1 MSNSPLVSYTK
12 LSPNHSG
19 ERTHCI
25 DRITPHCVVGQAS
38 VETLGNIFEKPS
50 RKASCNYGIGH
61 DARVGMYVEECNRS
75 WCSSSNPNDQRAV
88 TIECASDNTEPYAFN
103 EAVYAKLIEL
113 CADICKRNG
122 KDTMI
127 WIADKEKA
135 LKYTPKAN
143 EMQFTV
149 HCWFTKKSCPGAWLM
164 ERMDDLTAKVNA
176 IISVPVKEEV
186 LEQSKVTLEG
196 RNTEEKVWN
205 YLKAWLGNEFAV
217 AGIMGN
223 LRAESNFK
231 PNNLQNSFEQKMGFT
246 DETYT
251 VAVDE
256 DVYQNF
262 VHDGAGYGLAQWTFW
277 SRKEGLLNEAHNRNV
292 SIADL
297 QLQLDYLEYEI
308 STKKQLMSDL
318 KGSISVR
325 QAAEVVLKQYE
336 KPADQ
341 SNAVVDKR
349 TSYAQEIYNR
359 YHKTEAVLYRVQ
371 AGAFSIKANAENFA
385 ETLRGK
391 GFDAILKTVEINGRT
406 IYRVQVGA
414 FSNRT
419 NAEMI
424 LLRLKRSEVDGIIVS

>member
-50 RKASCNYGIGH
+50 RKASCNYGIGA
-61 DARVGMYVEECNRS
+61 DGRVGMYVEECNRS

-88 TIECASDNTEPYAFN
+88 TIECASDNEDPYAFN
-103 EAVYAKLIEL
+103 DTVYNKLIEL

-122 KDTMI
+122 KDKVI
-127 WIADKEKA
+127 WIEDKEKA

-149 HCWFTKKSCPGAWLM
+149 HRWFAKKSCPGPWLM
-164 ERMDDLTAKVNA
+164 ERMQDLTDKVNA
-176 IISVPVKEEV
+176 QLVEAPKPEPKI
-186 LEQSKVTLEG
+186 LTG
-196 RNTEEKVWN
+196 NTTEEKIWN
-205 YLKAWLGNEFAV
+205 YLLAWLPNEFAV

-223 LRAESNFK
+223 LKAESNFK
-231 PNNLQNSFEQKMGFT
+231 PKNLQNSFEQKLSFT
-246 DETYT
+246 DDTYT

-277 SRKEGLLNEAHNRNV
+277 SRKELLLNTAKQRGV
-292 SIADL
+292 SIGDL
-297 QLQLDYLEYEI
+297 ELQLDTIIFEM
-308 STKKQLMSDL
+308 SSKKQLMSAL
-318 KGSISVR
+318 HGAITVR
-325 QAAEVVLKQYE
+325 QSAEAVLKQYE

-341 SNAVVDKR
+341 SKAVVDKR
-349 TSYAQEIYNR
+349 TSYGEEIYKQF
-359 YHKTEAVLYRVQ
+359 HKSTEQKLYRVQ
-371 AGAFSIKANAENFA
+371 CGAFSIKENAQRMA
-385 ETLRGK
+385 DTLKGK
-391 GFDAILKTVEINGRT
+391 GFNAIIKEVSINNRVL
-406 IYRVQVGA
+406 YRVQVGA
-414 FSNRT
+414 FANKV
-419 NAEMI
+419 NADM
-424 LLRLKRSEVDGIIVS
+424 LVVSLRREGVEAIVVA

>member
-50 RKASCNYGIGH
+50 GKASCNYGIGE
-61 DARVGMYVEECNRS
+61 DGRVGMYVEECNRS

-88 TIECASDNTEPYAFN
+88 TIECASDNEDPYAFN
-103 EAVYAKLIEL
+103 DTVYNKLVEL

-122 KDTMI
+122 KDKVI
-127 WIADKEKA
+127 WIEDKKKA

-149 HCWFTKKSCPGAWLM
+149 HRWFAKKSCPGPWLM
-164 ERMDDLTAKVNA
+164 ERMNDLTEKVNA
-176 IISVPVKEEV
+176 LLAQAQTVVE
-186 LEQSKVTLEG
+186 EQSKVVLEG
-196 RNTEEKVWN
+196 RNTEEKIWN
-205 YLKAWLGNEFAV
+205 YLKAWIGNEFAV

-231 PNNLQNSFEQKMGFT
+231 TNNLQNSFEQKMGFT
-246 DETYT
+246 DDTYT

-277 SRKEGLLNEAHNRNV
+277 SRKEGLLGEAKKRKV
-292 SIADL
+292 SISDL
-297 QLQLDYLEYEI
+297 ELQLDYLEFEM
-308 STKKQLMSDL
+308 SSKKDLMSGL
-318 KGSISVR
+318 RGAISVR

-349 TSYAQEIYNR
+349 TNYGQEIYDR
-359 YHKTEAVLYRVQ
+359 YHKTEAKLYRVQ
-371 AGAFSIKANAENFA
+371 AGAFSIKENADRFAN
-385 ETLRGK
+385 TLKGK
-391 GFDAILKTVEINGRT
+391 GFNAIIKDTVINDKT

-414 FSNRT
+414 FANRL
-419 NAEMI
+419 NADA
-424 LLRLKRSEVDGIIVS
+424 LVVSLRREGVEAIVVV

>member
-1 MSNSPLVSYTK
+1 MSNSSLVSYTK
-12 LSPNHSG
+12 LSPNNSG

-38 VETLGNIFEKPS
+38 VESLGNTFEKPS
-50 RKASCNYGIGH
+50 RKASSNYGIGE
-61 DARVGMYVEECNRS
+61 DGRVGMYVEECNRS
-75 WCSSSNPNDQRAV
+75 RCSSSNPNDQRAV
-88 TIECASDNTEPYAFN
+88 TIECASDNEEPYAFN
-103 EAVYAKLIEL
+103 DRVYNKLIEL

-122 KDTMI
+122 KDKVV
-127 WIADKEKA
+127 WIEDKEKA

-149 HCWFTKKSCPGAWLM
+149 HRWFAKKSCPGPWLM
-164 ERMDDLTAKVNA
+164 ERMQDLTDKVNA
-176 IISVPVKEEV
+176 ILAQPEV
-186 LEQSKVTLEG
+186 VEEQSKIVLEG
-196 RNTEEKVWN
+196 RNTEEKIWN

-231 PNNLQNSFEQKMGFT
+231 TNNLQNSFEQKMGFT
-246 DETYT
+246 DDTYT

-277 SRKEGLLNEAHNRNV
+277 SRKEGLLNEAKKRQV
-292 SIADL
+292 SISDL
-297 QLQLDYLEYEI
+297 ELQLDYLEFEM
-308 STKKQLMSDL
+308 SSKKDLMSGL
-318 KGSISVR
+318 RGAISVR

-341 SNAVVDKR
+341 SKAVVNKR
-349 TSYAQEIYNR
+349 TNYGKEIYDR
-359 YHKTEAVLYRVQ
+359 YHKTEAKLYRVQ
-371 AGAFSIKANAENFA
+371 VGAFSIKENADHFAN
-385 ETLRGK
+385 TLRGK
-391 GFDAILKTVEINGRT
+391 GFNAIIKDTVINGKT

-414 FSNRT
+414 FANRM
-419 NAEMI
+419 NADA
-424 LLRLKRSEVDGIIVS
+424 LVLSLRREGVEAIVVA

>member
-50 RKASCNYGIGH
+50 RKASCNYGIGE
-61 DARVGMYVEECNRS
+61 DGRVGMYVEECNRS

-88 TIECASDNTEPYAFN
+88 TIECASDNEDPYAFN
-103 EAVYAKLIEL
+103 DTVYNKLVEL

-122 KDTMI
+122 KDKVI
-127 WIADKEKA
+127 WIEDKEKA

-149 HCWFTKKSCPGAWLM
+149 HRWFAKKSCPGPWLM
-164 ERMDDLTAKVNA
+164 ERMQDLTDKVNA
-176 IISVPVKEEV
+176 QLVEAPKPEPKV
-186 LEQSKVTLEG
+186 LTG
-196 RNTEEKVWN
+196 NTTEEKIWN
-205 YLKAWLGNEFAV
+205 YLLAWLPNEFAV

-223 LRAESNFK
+223 LKAESNFK
-231 PNNLQNSFEQKMGFT
+231 PKNLQNSFEQKLGFT
-246 DETYT
+246 DDTYT

-277 SRKEGLLNEAHNRNV
+277 SRKELLLNTAKQRGV
-292 SIADL
+292 SIGDL
-297 QLQLDYLEYEI
+297 ELQLDTIIFEM
-308 STKKQLMSDL
+308 SSKKQLMSDL
-318 KGSISVR
+318 QGAITVR
-325 QAAEVVLKQYE
+325 QSAEAVLKQYE

-341 SNAVVDKR
+341 SKSVVDKR
-349 TSYAQEIYNR
+349 TSYGEEIYKQF
-359 YHKTEAVLYRVQ
+359 HKSTEQKLYRVQ
-371 AGAFSIKANAENFA
+371 CGAFSIKENAQRMA
-385 ETLRGK
+385 DTLKGK
-391 GFDAILKTVEINGRT
+391 GFNAIIKEVSINNRVL
-406 IYRVQVGA
+406 YRVQVGA
-414 FSNRT
+414 FANKV
-419 NAEMI
+419 NADM
-424 LLRLKRSEVDGIIVS
+424 LVVSLRREGVEAIVVA